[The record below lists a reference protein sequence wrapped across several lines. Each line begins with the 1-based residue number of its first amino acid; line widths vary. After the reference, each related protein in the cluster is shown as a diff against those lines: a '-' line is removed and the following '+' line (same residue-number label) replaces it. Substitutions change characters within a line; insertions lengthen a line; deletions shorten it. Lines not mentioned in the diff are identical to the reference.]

1 MKHQLKVI
9 GVIAVTCALSGM
21 AHADDAIKG
30 ANRQINFNYERQ
42 KIEYHEYDNEGVT
55 SGGWLDSENGSQN
68 GFSVNYTHQFDA
80 GGINDWYA
88 DINFAY
94 AKGKTDYDGYLQSYV
109 DGSLTPWQ
117 SKTDVKTTDFDLKF
131 GKGFRFASDRV
142 QLTPVAAYLYHTW
155 KRDLAPGT
163 PYGYREDYKHSAL
176 SVGLLGQVAITSRLV
191 ASAYG
196 SIGRTLSPELTI
208 EHSTRLD
215 LKSRNIYTLSADLNY
230 RITDSFDVHGG
241 VRQTRYK
248 YGQSDINYTSGIYE
262 PESKSTLTNYYIG
275 AGYAF

>member
-1 MKHQLKVI
+1 MKHEIKLI
-9 GVIAVTCALSGM
+9 CALALTCALSGL
-21 AHADDAIKG
+21 AHADDAIKA
-30 ANRQINFNYERQ
+30 ANRQVNLNYERQ

-55 SGGWLDSENGSQN
+55 NGGWLDSENGSQN
-68 GFSVNYTHQFDA
+68 GVSISYTHQFDA
-80 GGINDWYA
+80 DGVKDWYVSTS
-88 DINFAY
+88 FAY

-117 SKTDVKTTDFDLKF
+117 SKSDVKTTDFDLKF

-142 QLTPVAAYLYHTW
+142 QLTPVGDYLYHTW

-176 SVGLLGQVAITSRLV
+176 SLGLLGQFAITNRFV

-196 SIGRTLSPELTI
+196 SIGRTLSPELKV
-208 EHSTRLD
+208 EHAATLN
-215 LKSRNIYTLSADLNY
+215 LKSRTIYSLSFDLNY

-241 VRQTRYK
+241 VQQTRYK
-248 YGQSDINYTSGIYE
+248 YGQSDVEYGGIYE
-262 PESKSTLTNYYIG
+262 PESKTTLTNYYVG

>member
-1 MKHQLKVI
+1 MKHQVKVI

-21 AHADDAIKG
+21 AHADDAIKA

-80 GGINDWYA
+80 WGISDWYA
-88 DINFAY
+88 NANFAY

-131 GKGFRFASDRV
+131 GK
-142 QLTPVAAYLYHTW
+142 AA
-155 KRDLAPGT
+155 D
-163 PYGYREDYKHSAL
+163 
-176 SVGLLGQVAITSRLV
+176 
-191 ASAYG
+191 
-196 SIGRTLSPELTI
+196 EL
-208 EHSTRLD
+208 
-215 LKSRNIYTLSADLNY
+215 
-230 RITDSFDVHGG
+230 
-241 VRQTRYK
+241 Q
-248 YGQSDINYTSGIYE
+248 
-262 PESKSTLTNYYIG
+262 
-275 AGYAF
+275 